1 VTNVYDYG
9 ETDEG
14 LPFVVMELVEG
25 ESLAD
30 RLGRGGLP
38 WPAVAEIGAQI
49 AAALAAA
56 HERGLVHQ
64 DIKPANVM
72 LCATGAKLVDFGIAA
87 IAGAQRS
94 VVVGTPGY
102 LAPEQRAGEP
112 ATPATDVY
120 ALGLLLSRSLDEQQ
134 QVPSGL
140 HELIAECVRENP
152 ASRPPSFR
160 VAERLGALRASALQA
175 PAQPARFI
183 VGRTRVVPPV
193 AVGTSGTRVMPAPPS
208 PPSPRRASRWPLI
221 AGLTVLAV
229 IACVIGLAL
238 ANNGHLR
245 SSASATQSPA
255 APPPPPPSPTRRL
268 SCQVDYQLTD
278 YRIGF
283 SANVKVTNTGTDEIK
298 GWTLVFDLPDNMSFS
313 GGVGGTWTH
322 DGNRLTAKD
331 WFLNSSIK
339 PGSSVSLT
347 LFGTSKGKADSP
359 KRFTLNDVSCRTGA
373 G

>member
-1 VTNVYDYG
+1 
-9 ETDEG
+9 
-14 LPFVVMELVEG
+14 
-25 ESLAD
+25 
-30 RLGRGGLP
+30 
-38 WPAVAEIGAQI
+38 
-49 AAALAAA
+49 
-56 HERGLVHQ
+56 
-64 DIKPANVM
+64 M

-94 VVVGTPGY
+94 VVVGTPAY

-120 ALGLLLSRSLDEQQ
+120 ALGLLLSRSLDERQ

-140 HELIAECVRENP
+140 RELIAECVREDP

-160 VAERLGALRASALQA
+160 LAERLGALRASALKA
-175 PAQPARFI
+175 SMQPGRAF
-183 VGRTRVVPPV
+183 VTGRTRVVPPV
-193 AVGTSGTRVMPAPPS
+193 PVGTHGTRVMPVPP
-208 PPSPRRASRWPLI
+208 PPPPPRRASRWPLI

-229 IACVIGLAL
+229 IACVIGLAVV
-238 ANNGHLR
+238 NGHPK
-245 SSASATQSPA
+245 SSATARQSPA
-255 APPPPPPSPTRRL
+255 APPPPPPSPTPRL

-278 YRIGF
+278 YRIAF

-298 GWTLVFDLPDNMSFS
+298 GWTLAFDLPDNMSFS

-347 LFGTSKGKADSP
+347 LFGTSRGKADSP
-359 KRFTLNDVSCRTGA
+359 KRFSLNDVVCRSGD